1 MLKLSSRL
9 DRGLPGCMALLALLA
24 TPQLVAYAEDT
35 VVPSVSGPIAGTPV
49 LGSPLFVFLD
59 AEDTEAHEF
68 VIREFFISGVA
79 DGQPYSTRMTV
90 TGPADPNNASEQ
102 VIVEPQHS
110 ASGDT
115 PVWSFTEEYVYRE
128 GIVWVGVLSQKRSL
142 DNVIKPGN
150 ATRYASLDLPSNT
163 QSPHILTQVGRLLK
177 SDDPSNPL
185 NAFYGNPA
193 DNLFLTGTSQT
204 GGVVINQI
212 RNFDG
217 DRTLDGGP
225 IWDGYMPTSTSGG
238 QTPLPGRDVPIIQIL
253 TQSEVEGSPRHDYRR
268 PDSDDPNDRFR
279 LYEASGAPH
288 NDLRDNPDTLGPD
301 CTPKPVSR
309 YPFEH
314 VYQMALDNLIRW
326 VDAGV
331 APPKAERIAL
341 NTDGTLDFDEFGNA
355 QGGVRTSYL
364 DVPIATYRVLGEGG
378 GFCRLWGWEVAFSPE
393 QLQQLYTN
401 HEHYVR
407 RVNAWLKELV
417 DEGFYLEE
425 DAQVIMDEAAR
436 ADVP

>member
-1 MLKLSSRL
+1 MLELYSRL
-9 DRGLPGCMALLALLA
+9 GRGLLGSVALVMLFAAAQPMASAD
-24 TPQLVAYAEDT
+24 DT
-35 VVPSVSGPIAGTPV
+35 VVPSVAGPIAGTPV
-49 LGSPLFVFLD
+49 HGSPLYVFLD
-59 AEDTEAHEF
+59 AEDAEAHGF

-79 DGQPYSTRMTV
+79 NGQPYATRILV
-90 TGPADPNNASEQ
+90 TGPSNPNKASDQ
-102 VIVEPQHS
+102 VIVEPAHS
-110 ASGDT
+110 ISGDT

-128 GIVWVGVLSQKRSL
+128 GIVWVGVLSQKPSL

-150 ATRYASLDLPSNT
+150 PTRYTSLELPSST
-163 QSPHILTQVGRLLK
+163 QSPYILTQVGRLLK

-185 NAFYGNPA
+185 NALYGNPA
-193 DNLFLTGTSQT
+193 DNLFITGTSQT

-217 DRTLDGGP
+217 DRTPDGGP

-238 QTPLPGRDVPIIQIL
+238 QMPLPGRDVPIIQIL

-268 PDSDDPNDRFR
+268 PDSDGPNDRFR
-279 LYEASGAPH
+279 LYEAGGAPH

-326 VDAGV
+326 ADAGV
-331 APPKAERIAL
+331 APPRAERIAL
-341 NTDGTLDFDEFGNA
+341 NPDGTLDFDEFGNA

-364 DVPIATYRVLGEGG
+364 DVPIAIYRVLGEGG

-393 QLQQLYTN
+393 LLKQLYRN
-401 HEHYVR
+401 HDGYVS
-407 RVNAWLKELV
+407 RVNARLKELV
-417 DEGFYLEE
+417 DEGFYLKE
-425 DAQVIMDEAAR
+425 DAQVIKNEAAR